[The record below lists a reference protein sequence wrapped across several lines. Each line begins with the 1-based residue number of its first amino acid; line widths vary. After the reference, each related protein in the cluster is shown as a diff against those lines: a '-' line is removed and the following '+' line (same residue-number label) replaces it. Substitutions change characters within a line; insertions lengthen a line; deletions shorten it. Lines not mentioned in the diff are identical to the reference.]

1 MLCVLTLLLAA
12 AGSLG
17 DDTDGG
23 VAFRIPLNDG
33 NAMPALGFGTFLGL
47 DENGM
52 RPPGEHEAEYPVR
65 WALEAGYRLLD
76 TAVTYQT
83 EGQVGRAWR
92 ASGIPREHVFVV
104 TKLSTSESRNVV
116 ASLRGSLAR
125 LNMSYVDLYLIHST
139 ISIKPD
145 HSGFDIIDYLDT
157 WRGMEEVKRLG
168 LARSIGISN
177 FNVSQIQR
185 LMAHCEI
192 KPSVLQVEVNLNL
205 AQNKLVDYCKSQDIV
220 VMAFSP
226 FGSLFSRDPPPR
238 PPAPRAND
246 PILVGMAN
254 KYNKTTP
261 QIVLRY
267 LVQRGLVPIPKSL
280 NRLRIQQNI
289 QIFDFQL
296 TDEEMHTLSEFNRDY
311 RIFFPTFWQDHPYY
325 PFERVDRPGPSLFKG
340 QGY

>member
-1 MLCVLTLLLAA
+1 MSPQIVLISSSCL
-12 AGSLG
+12 
-17 DDTDGG
+17 
-23 VAFRIPLNDG
+23 
-33 NAMPALGFGTFLGL
+33 
-47 DENGM
+47 
-52 RPPGEHEAEYPVR
+52 
-65 WALEAGYRLLD
+65 
-76 TAVTYQT
+76 Q
-83 EGQVGRAWR
+83 
-92 ASGIPREHVFVV
+92 
-104 TKLSTSESRNVV
+104 LSTSESRNVV
-116 ASLRGSLAR
+116 GSLRGSLAR

-157 WRGMEEVKRLG
+157 WRGMEEAKRLG
-168 LARSIGISN
+168 LARSIGVSN

-185 LMAHCEI
+185 LMAHCQI

-226 FGSLFSRDPPPR
+226 FGSLFSRDLPPR

-261 QIVLRY
+261 QIVLKY